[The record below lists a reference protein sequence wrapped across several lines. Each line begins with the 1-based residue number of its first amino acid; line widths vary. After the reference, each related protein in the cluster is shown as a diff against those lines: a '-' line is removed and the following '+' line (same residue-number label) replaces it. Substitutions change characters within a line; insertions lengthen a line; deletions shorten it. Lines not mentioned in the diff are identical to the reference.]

1 MNRKELIQKTA
12 LETFNKEGYEHVS
25 TYDIARKL
33 KISQGN
39 LTYHFPTKQQ
49 LINSLAKK
57 MIAEID
63 EFILDVGNEFS
74 LKNFYDNLYKT
85 FEINLKYKF
94 IYMNYSQ
101 IVLNDPDLNKYF
113 IQNSKDRKKLLFK
126 ILSTLITNGYL
137 SSNEILSLNNRL
149 ADLINMVAIYWVPES
164 AIYHSNKSDSKI
176 IQHHLQLIFMQFY
189 PYLTDQGKNNIHP
202 ILKIN

>member
-1 MNRKELIQKTA
+1 MKRKDLILKTA
-12 LETFNKEGYEHVS
+12 LETFNKQGYEHVS

-57 MIAEID
+57 MITEID
-63 EFILDVGNEFS
+63 EFILEVSNEFS
-74 LKNFYDNLYKT
+74 LKNFYDNLHKT

-113 IQNSKDRKKLLFK
+113 IQNSKERKKLLFI
-126 ILSTLITNGYL
+126 ILSTLVENGYL
-137 SSNEILSLNNRL
+137 NSKDILSFNNRL
-149 ADLINMVAIYWVPES
+149 ADLINMIAIYWVPES
-164 AIYHSNKSDSKI
+164 AIYHSDKSESEI
-176 IQHHLQLIFMQFY
+176 IKHHLQLIFIQFF
-189 PYLTDQGKNNIHP
+189 PYLTNQGKTNIHP
-202 ILKIN
+202 ILKN